1 MKSGVRL
8 RPASRQ
14 NPTDGG
20 NLSRERVGE
29 IESGFTRACARH
41 FPHQVVRQVA
51 RALPPFVD
59 RRKSLIR
66 GARVAFCHTGN
77 LPSAPPSSVRT
88 GTVVAAIVSEVSI
101 DPLKSG
107 R

>member
-20 NLSRERVGE
+20 NLLRERVGE

-51 RALPPFVD
+51 RALNPFVD
-59 RRKSLIR
+59 RGKSLIR

-77 LPSAPPSSVRT
+77 LPLRAPVVCPYQNRRRSHLSA
-88 GTVVAAIVSEVSI
+88 
-101 DPLKSG
+101 KSH
-107 R
+107 